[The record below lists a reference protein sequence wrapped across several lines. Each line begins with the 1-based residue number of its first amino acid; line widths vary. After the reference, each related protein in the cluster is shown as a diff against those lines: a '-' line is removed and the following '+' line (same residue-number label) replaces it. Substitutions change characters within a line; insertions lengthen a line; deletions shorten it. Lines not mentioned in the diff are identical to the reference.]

1 MSLPFLMRDLNVFLP
16 GLSLAYI
23 SFVGHFGSSGGGYT
37 YGSGSG
43 FGGFGFGS
51 GFGGGGGGA
60 TVITV
65 LFGRIYSTGSGLF
78 HKTPMLPQKHRLSI
92 PMKPNRSRVIVLSS

>member
-1 MSLPFLMRDLNVFLP
+1 MFLP
-16 GLSLAYI
+16 GLSLAFI
-23 SFVGHFGSSGGGYT
+23 SLVGHFGSSGGGYT

-43 FGGFGFGS
+43 SFGFGY
-51 GFGGGGGGA
+51 GFGGGGGGGA
-60 TVITV
+60 TVTTV

-92 PMKPNRSRVIVLSS
+92 PMKPNRSRVIV

>member
-1 MSLPFLMRDLNVFLP
+1 V
-16 GLSLAYI
+16 
-23 SFVGHFGSSGGGYT
+23 T
-37 YGSGSG
+37 
-43 FGGFGFGS
+43 
-51 GFGGGGGGA
+51 
-60 TVITV
+60 TV